1 MSVRVKVEGL
11 DRLKRRLRKLGELP
25 AAVVDDMRGEAARAA
40 ERARRAGGRD
50 TGALHEATRATPTK
64 TGAVI
69 ELSAHYRGQLNKMRR
84 AVNTPR
90 IAEDVLQ
97 RTRARVSAAVG
108 KAEKRKP

>member
-1 MSVRVKVEGL
+1 MSVKVVKVEGL
-11 DRLKRRLRKLGELP
+11 DRLKRRFRKLGELP
-25 AAVVDDMRGEAARAA
+25 AAVVNDLQGEADRAA

-50 TGALHEATRATPTK
+50 TGALHDATHATPTK

-69 ELSAHYRGQLNKMRR
+69 ELGAHYRGQLNKMRR

-97 RTRARVSAAVG
+97 RTRARLTDAAG
-108 KAEKRKP
+108 KSEKRQ